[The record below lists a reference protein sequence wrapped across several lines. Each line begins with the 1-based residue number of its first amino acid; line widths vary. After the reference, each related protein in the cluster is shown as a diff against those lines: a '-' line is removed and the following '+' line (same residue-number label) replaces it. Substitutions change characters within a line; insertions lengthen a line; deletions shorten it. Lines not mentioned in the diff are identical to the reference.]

1 LREIIVK
8 PSEGERPDVPVTLV
22 GAYECKHCPL
32 DPPEPVEV
40 VKFHTERGGMP
51 PKDLQSL

>member
-1 LREIIVK
+1 MK